1 MWRVPES
8 HRWRLEVT
16 PAKRKRVRFKVNVET
31 DEVERDAFGMP
42 IRVVVEIVDR
52 AVVEQPR
59 LRGGSRA
66 SVGSSASRLTHCG
79 TMHDSRCVILGDN
92 LAAVLC
98 FARARSCDLRLCV
111 QVSCG
116 GTNHSQRQQQSRNW
130 LVDLFATSF
139 SGDFVDAVTDFERR
153 VTSWEH
159 EAKEIL
165 SDWVNI
171 GAVIKGLEKYECRD
185 HLLIN
190 TAEKFQGNCNCS
202 SCGIC

>member
-1 MWRVPES
+1 MLACDDLHGHFGVSESVRDVSSVSSVWRVPES

-98 FARARSCDLRLCV
+98 FARARSCDFRLCV
-111 QVSCG
+111 QVCRLCAFTASADMSKIAEAYLFRRYEPLSTATAVAKLG
-116 GTNHSQRQQQSRNW
+116 GR
-130 LVDLFATSF
+130 LVCDIIQ
-139 SGDFVDAVTDFERR
+139 
-153 VTSWEH
+153 W
-159 EAKEIL
+159 
-165 SDWVNI
+165 
-171 GAVIKGLEKYECRD
+171 
-185 HLLIN
+185 
-190 TAEKFQGNCNCS
+190 
-202 SCGIC
+202 